1 MEVKIDFNW
10 RKVVKVLV
18 AIFFIW
24 YFLFDIYLKTLT
36 YFQGTVYR
44 AGYQQGL
51 YEVVT
56 TLEKN
61 TECKPLDITVQDKK
75 TSVIQ
80 VSCVQQKPQV
90 QTPITGE
97 GSLAP
102 TQSQTLP
109 QQPGNLVSPKV
120 TK

>member
-51 YEVVT
+51 Y
-56 TLEKN
+56 
-61 TECKPLDITVQDKK
+61 
-75 TSVIQ
+75 
-80 VSCVQQKPQV
+80 
-90 QTPITGE
+90 
-97 GSLAP
+97 
-102 TQSQTLP
+102 
-109 QQPGNLVSPKV
+109 
-120 TK
+120 